1 MSINSNGCAA
11 YRDSVSFDDSDPPE
25 INRMASRRSK
35 GSIGSI
41 GSVGSVGSVGSM
53 ADVKSGLNMQQL
65 LLNFE
70 ENEPI
75 FENEL
80 LYPTPTESE
89 ILHFDDNNK
98 LMYGTVEALITYITS
113 PHILNYQFLVDF
125 FLTFRSYIQPLPL
138 LELLLCRLSW
148 CLKKSLDKS
157 DKEKALVGKLTLI
170 RTFVTIR
177 HWLLNHFHDDFINDS
192 MLRTLFATTIN
203 ELGKH
208 KKYVGDD
215 CHNLQLK
222 TIRDLKKTYI
232 ALVSLYWDVDNE
244 MHNDL
249 SDYDISSYQGLDAT
263 RLSMVG
269 LNNLNDPSTRRLSVL
284 SMLDNTSASNPL
296 QSYLK
301 KDSNQQY
308 LKKDTNSFL
317 YPKDSLNSL
326 NIKKQDD
333 MSTSPSI
340 DLLYNTIIDK
350 TPISGFVSLDN
361 KKHFKGGFTTKGNIE
376 ISQDSKIRQIH
387 PITKE
392 LSNEKT
398 EPPIYKSNKNIVEKN
413 TQVISRSASV
423 KAKKRSFIKS
433 IFGQSEKENG
443 PQSLDYLIPQRD
455 RKDEV
460 QRTRSNVQQKQEKT
474 IKENH
479 HQDMI
484 HNLEKQVLIKESSL
498 DYLEEIVINE
508 YQDMLQHPSFKHR
521 YSKKLRGINRKSV
534 LSMPMDLSMS
544 FDVESGFNVLDSPT
558 KIRPPRVSDNQPEK
572 SMNLDRGDA
581 NHPSFSTPID
591 TFDWSDS
598 NNLIETDNGNQ
609 VFVDMGVTTAD
620 LDNALNDG
628 DIHIDRRSHSL
639 SKDDK
644 LQMERQSFQHFETKR
659 FSQIPLKNKHLSDSR
674 LLRHRHRKSLKNM
687 SRKIEPLLS
696 NPQQQQ
702 QAYFNETISVNNIK
716 RQSVLSTKSY
726 ATYDSEFSTGSSE
739 DRRELKNLNTEVT
752 LRKKNAISNLR
763 VEVGNDSNISEE
775 FNDTELMDNTI
786 HDQRQLGEI
795 LDSAGDL
802 FGKPVNS
809 ILDAFLELPFNND
822 FGDAVRITS
831 NISILPSPT
840 PSQTYYNGLSQADIN
855 ELAAIPDE
863 KVDGDPFNYTL
874 SKLRGEC
881 TKFQV
886 IVGLNDADSN
896 IHNKLDEEEIHRKH
910 ALAVV
915 CESPTKAK
923 DMIHDNIENTLND
936 QFHRNDSD
944 VSDESKVEK
953 QVRDLYIVNN
963 STSDSLQ
970 RTSVHSK
977 ATLGSKLEMSCY
989 SAKMKET
996 GSILS
1001 RVSTG
1006 KLLKNDAE
1014 KSNFEL
1020 QSLMVT
1026 PQALNSREHGITVED
1041 VLNENLHIPFIFKY
1055 DCDQIATQM
1064 TLIERDILLE
1074 LEWREL
1080 INLKWDQPLRP
1091 YNSWLKLILDSK
1103 NKSGLELIT
1112 LRFNLVNNWIISEIL
1127 LCKDINLRVLTI
1139 TRFIQLADKCRRIQN
1154 YGTLFQIML
1163 ALNSEVLRQLKSTWI
1178 RIDPITILR
1187 FKDLKDL
1194 TSPNNNFKCY
1204 RDEVT
1209 SVIPSKGF
1217 IPFLPLALSDLTMY
1231 SEMPTFVS
1239 SKHKDIDLDSLAEFD
1254 ASSEIDYQL
1263 VNFEKF
1269 RVTGETVKNTIRH
1282 IEWSKF
1288 YELETNKEILSRCL
1302 YISSLSEE
1310 DMSLCLKQ
1318 IELNPASPTF

>member
-25 INRMASRRSK
+25 INRMA
-35 GSIGSI
+35 
-41 GSVGSVGSVGSM
+41 GSVGSVGSM

-534 LSMPMDLSMS
+534 LSIPMDLSMI
-544 FDVESGFNVLDSPT
+544 L
-558 KIRPPRVSDNQPEK
+558 IVSDNQPEK

-628 DIHIDRRSHSL
+628 DIHMTV
-639 SKDDK
+639 DDK

-716 RQSVLSTKSY
+716 RQSVLSTKS
-726 ATYDSEFSTGSSE
+726 
-739 DRRELKNLNTEVT
+739 RELKNLNTEVT

-863 KVDGDPFNYTL
+863 KVM
-874 SKLRGEC
+874 
-881 TKFQV
+881 FQV

>member
-41 GSVGSVGSVGSM
+41 GSVGSVGSM

-659 FSQIPLKNKHLSDSR
+659 FSQIPLKNKHL
-674 LLRHRHRKSLKNM
+674 
-687 SRKIEPLLS
+687 
-696 NPQQQQ
+696 
-702 QAYFNETISVNNIK
+702 NI
-716 RQSVLSTKSY
+716 
-726 ATYDSEFSTGSSE
+726 
-739 DRRELKNLNTEVT
+739 
-752 LRKKNAISNLR
+752 
-763 VEVGNDSNISEE
+763 
-775 FNDTELMDNTI
+775 
-786 HDQRQLGEI
+786 
-795 LDSAGDL
+795 
-802 FGKPVNS
+802 
-809 ILDAFLELPFNND
+809 
-822 FGDAVRITS
+822 
-831 NISILPSPT
+831 
-840 PSQTYYNGLSQADIN
+840 
-855 ELAAIPDE
+855 E
-863 KVDGDPFNYTL
+863 KV
-874 SKLRGEC
+874 
-881 TKFQV
+881 
-886 IVGLNDADSN
+886 
-896 IHNKLDEEEIHRKH
+896 
-910 ALAVV
+910 
-915 CESPTKAK
+915 
-923 DMIHDNIENTLND
+923 
-936 QFHRNDSD
+936 
-944 VSDESKVEK
+944 
-953 QVRDLYIVNN
+953 
-963 STSDSLQ
+963 
-970 RTSVHSK
+970 
-977 ATLGSKLEMSCY
+977 
-989 SAKMKET
+989 
-996 GSILS
+996 
-1001 RVSTG
+1001 
-1006 KLLKNDAE
+1006 
-1014 KSNFEL
+1014 
-1020 QSLMVT
+1020 
-1026 PQALNSREHGITVED
+1026 
-1041 VLNENLHIPFIFKY
+1041 
-1055 DCDQIATQM
+1055 
-1064 TLIERDILLE
+1064 
-1074 LEWREL
+1074 
-1080 INLKWDQPLRP
+1080 
-1091 YNSWLKLILDSK
+1091 
-1103 NKSGLELIT
+1103 
-1112 LRFNLVNNWIISEIL
+1112 
-1127 LCKDINLRVLTI
+1127 
-1139 TRFIQLADKCRRIQN
+1139 
-1154 YGTLFQIML
+1154 
-1163 ALNSEVLRQLKSTWI
+1163 
-1178 RIDPITILR
+1178 
-1187 FKDLKDL
+1187 
-1194 TSPNNNFKCY
+1194 
-1204 RDEVT
+1204 
-1209 SVIPSKGF
+1209 
-1217 IPFLPLALSDLTMY
+1217 
-1231 SEMPTFVS
+1231 
-1239 SKHKDIDLDSLAEFD
+1239 
-1254 ASSEIDYQL
+1254 
-1263 VNFEKF
+1263 
-1269 RVTGETVKNTIRH
+1269 
-1282 IEWSKF
+1282 
-1288 YELETNKEILSRCL
+1288 
-1302 YISSLSEE
+1302 
-1310 DMSLCLKQ
+1310 
-1318 IELNPASPTF
+1318 